1 MMTSLQSNSSSN
13 YFLRTIL
20 RMIKNPT
27 IYDQQVPN
35 LKTTMNALKTLEETT
50 RKSTILKTGGIEGV
64 NKVKRILIE
73 GTDFK
78 KHELLEL

>member
-1 MMTSLQSNSSSN
+1 
-13 YFLRTIL
+13 
-20 RMIKNPT
+20 MIENPA
-27 IYDQQVPN
+27 IYDQKVPN
-35 LKTTMNALKTLEETT
+35 LKTTMKALKTLEETT